1 MIAEGDQVVTKKTFR
16 GTHTGDFVGIPRTGK
31 EVTLQYVD
39 IMRVRDG
46 RITEHWL
53 CMDQLSFMQQL
64 GVVSA

>member
-1 MIAEGDQVVTKKTFR
+1 
-16 GTHTGDFVGIPRTGK
+16 
-31 EVTLQYVD
+31 VTLTFVD

-64 GVVSA
+64 GVIPTPE